1 MVSVYE
7 LAGLL
12 VGIVVLLASRA
23 MPKTMLLLSIL
34 AVSKNLPWWEY
45 IVSATLVGVGLE
57 ELKSFVEEG

>member
-1 MVSVYE
+1 MVYE